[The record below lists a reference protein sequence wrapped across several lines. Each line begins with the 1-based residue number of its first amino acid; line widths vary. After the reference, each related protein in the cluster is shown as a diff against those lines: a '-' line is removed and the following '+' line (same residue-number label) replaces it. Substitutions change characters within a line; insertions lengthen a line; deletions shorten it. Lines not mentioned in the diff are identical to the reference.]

1 MCFRYTCYS
10 GHNIGVRLID
20 EFLSKS
26 NIAQCSNYRETA
38 DVIAKVA
45 FKMFLGI
52 TCEVTNW
59 NQEST
64 AFSLILP
71 SAEQNPLIEFVEVP
85 PQYAEL
91 CYCNIVCGV
100 IKGALEMIQVREKC
114 MHTVSTS

>member
-1 MCFRYTCYS
+1 
-10 GHNIGVRLID
+10 VRLID

-26 NIAQCSNYRETA
+26 NIAHCSNYRETA

-64 AFSLILP
+64 VFSLLLP
-71 SAEQNPLIEFVEVP
+71 SADQNPLIEFVELP
-85 PQYAEL
+85 PQYADL

-100 IKGALEMIQVREKC
+100 IKGALEMIQVC
-114 MHTVSTS
+114 HFLYLPA